1 MVCNVFIDMTNKILS
16 FSVRQHCMSTGNI
29 LTSRLEQLARLLGT
43 QTVNEV
49 TQLVD
54 AAFADIFQ
62 VLTQTE
68 LYSILNVRVLA
79 DKQTPQKITLM
90 A

>member
-1 MVCNVFIDMTNKILS
+1 
-16 FSVRQHCMSTGNI
+16 MSTGNI

-49 TQLVD
+49 TQFVD
-54 AAFADIFQ
+54 AAFADILQ

-79 DKQTPQKITLM
+79 DKHTPQKITLM